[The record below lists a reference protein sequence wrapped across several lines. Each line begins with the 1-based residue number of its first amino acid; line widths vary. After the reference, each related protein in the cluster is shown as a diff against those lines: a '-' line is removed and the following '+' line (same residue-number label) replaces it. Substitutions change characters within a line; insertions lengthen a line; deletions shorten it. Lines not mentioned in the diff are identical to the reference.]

1 MQESLKHRTDRSHAA
16 QADGSVIVIQGPTAS
31 GKTAVACALADLL
44 PVDLI
49 SADSRQ
55 IYRHMNIGTAKPDA
69 DELARH
75 PHACIDIRN
84 PDEDY
89 SAGMFASDAPASIKS
104 ALEKGRIPVIVGG
117 SGLYIRAACLGLFDE
132 SDADAKGLKAVREEL
147 TATLHSEGIDKLY
160 AELQRSDPAA
170 AEKYT
175 DRNPRRILRALEFYR
190 INGRPLTEARRA
202 DAREPDFHCEFYQ
215 IDLQRDELYR
225 RINERAQAMFTAGL
239 VEECEAL
246 LTMGYDP
253 AANALNTVGYKE
265 VFALLRGE
273 IDRDEALELT
283 ARKTRNYAKRQ
294 LTWFRH
300 AWPRTMLSGTVQ
312 EIANSIAYDYI
323 RRSSSPNT
331 GDSR

>member
-1 MQESLKHRTDRSHAA
+1 MQEALKHRTDRSPAT

-31 GKTAVACALADLL
+31 GKTAVACALADLM

-69 DELARH
+69 DELTRY

-84 PDEDY
+84 PDEEY
-89 SAGMFASDAPASIKS
+89 SAGMFASDALTSIKM
-104 ALEKGRIPVIVGG
+104 ALEKGRTPVIVGG
-117 SGLYIRAACLGLFDE
+117 SGLYIRAACHGLFDE
-132 SDADAKGLKAVREEL
+132 SDADAQDLKAVREEL
-147 TATLHSEGIDKLY
+147 TATLNSEGIDKLY
-160 AELQRSDPAA
+160 AELQSCDPAA
-170 AEKYT
+170 AEKYA

-190 INGRPLTEARRA
+190 INGKPLSAAHKT
-202 DAREPDFHCEFYQ
+202 DARAPDFHCEFYQ
-215 IDLQRDELYR
+215 IDLERDELYQ
-225 RINERAQAMFTAGL
+225 RINERAKTMFATGL

-246 LTMGYDP
+246 LAMGYDP

-273 IDRDEALELT
+273 IDREEALELT

-300 AWPRTMLSGTVQ
+300 AWPHTMLGGTVQ

-323 RRSSSPNT
+323 RRSSSPNA
-331 GDSR
+331 GDS

>member
-1 MQESLKHRTDRSHAA
+1 M
-16 QADGSVIVIQGPTAS
+16 IVIQGPTAS

-55 IYRHMNIGTAKPDA
+55 VYRHMNIGTAKPDA
-69 DELARH
+69 EELARH

-89 SAGMFASDAPASIKS
+89 SAGLYASDAQTSIKK
-104 ALEKGRIPVIVGG
+104 AINKGRIPVIVGG

-132 SDADAKGLKAVREEL
+132 SDANTDRVNAIREEL
-147 TATLHSEGIDKLY
+147 TATLHRDGIEELY
-160 AELQRSDPAA
+160 TELQRSDPAA
-170 AEKYT
+170 AAHYA
-175 DRNPRRILRALEFYR
+175 DRNPRRILRALEYYR
-190 INGRPLTEARRA
+190 INGTPLTEAHKSA
-202 DAREPDFHCEFYQ
+202 AQEPDFQCEFYE
-215 IDLQRDELYR
+215 IALEREELYR
-225 RINERAQAMFTAGL
+225 RINDRAEAMFGAGL

-246 LTMGYDP
+246 LAMGYDP

-265 VFALLRGE
+265 VFALLRGD

-300 AWPRTMLSGTVQ
+300 AWPRTLVRGTVH
-312 EIANSIAYDYI
+312 EIANSIAFDYI

-331 GDSR
+331 GES